1 MNNNDKI
8 IYWDDILIDHPEI
21 IEEVPY
27 ENIICFDADSWSWIL
42 SEQPQLLPY
51 FEKYYSWD
59 KMWGTAWARLLCEQ
73 PQFSEKLDE
82 LNHWEKL
89 NEGEFFSEGE
99 DWAMLLANQPQFE
112 NKCDMVNGW
121 EKFTIRDWIRLL
133 YDQPKFI
140 KKVKET
146 KIIEKFSYYDWK
158 DLCDYANYNN
168 ESYRPIFEDLAK
180 NYLYGILYLI
190 IKNPSRVEEFK
201 SEISKFAA
209 REWAVAIVENPDLLN
224 CCISHDGIEK
234 IRKNEDIKGWILRQT
249 KTKAVKSYFS

>member
-8 IYWDDILIDHPEI
+8 IYWDDILIDYPER

-27 ENIICFDADSWSWIL
+27 ENIICVDADSWSWIL
-42 SEQPQLLPY
+42 SEQHQLLPY

-158 DLCDYANYNN
+158 DLCDYVNYNN

-234 IRKNEDIKGWILRQT
+234 IRKNEDIKDWILRQT